1 MFGLHMV
8 GILVAYWLNG
18 LLILEIIPIVKVI
31 PTSQLKSGAWGP
43 YIRLRYLT
51 KVMKLP
57 K

>member
-1 MFGLHMV
+1 MV